1 MITTDK
7 LSFTYR
13 GGAAF
18 TFTDWHLNQGEQW
31 LVSGTSGSGKTTL
44 LHLMAGLLRPTSGR
58 ITINNTAIN
67 SLSSAQMDAFRGK
80 NIGLIFQKHHFIGA
94 INMLNNLKAAQTLPG
109 LTPNPAHLNELMD
122 TLEIRNL
129 EKKLPSQLS
138 QGELQRFAVARAF
151 ANQPAVLLADEP
163 TSSLDDRNC
172 DTFVRLITENAGRF
186 NTTLV
191 IATHD
196 ARLKQNFSSIYSL

>member
-1 MITTDK
+1 MIVTDK
-7 LSFTYR
+7 LSFTYS
-13 GGAAF
+13 GGVSF
-18 TFTDWHLNQGEQW
+18 TFADWRLNQGEQR

-44 LHLMAGLLRPTSGR
+44 LHLLAGLLRPATGN
-58 ITINNTAIN
+58 ITINDITIN
-67 SLSSAQMDAFRGK
+67 RLTNADMDAFRGK

-109 LTPNPAHLNELMD
+109 LTPNTAHLNELMN

-138 QGELQRFAVARAF
+138 QGELQRFAVARAL

-172 DTFVRLITENAGRF
+172 DTFIRLITTNARRF
-186 NTTLV
+186 NTTLI

>member
-1 MITTDK
+1 MITFHLPTAEELHSLLPTGIPIRGSNGLFPERPGAEKPPCCTCWPVCCDQHPEK
-7 LSFTYR
+7 SPSTIPRSIHCLLLKWMLSEEKISVWYSR
-13 GGAAF
+13 
-18 TFTDWHLNQGEQW
+18 
-31 LVSGTSGSGKTTL
+31 SITSLARSICWTT
-44 LHLMAGLLRPTSGR
+44 
-58 ITINNTAIN
+58 
-67 SLSSAQMDAFRGK
+67 
-80 NIGLIFQKHHFIGA
+80 
-94 INMLNNLKAAQTLPG
+94 TLPG

>member
-1 MITTDK
+1 MIATDK

-13 GGAAF
+13 GGVSF
-18 TFTDWHLNQGEQW
+18 TFTDWRLNQGEQR

-44 LHLMAGLLRPTSGR
+44 LHLLAGLLRPATGN
-58 ITINNTAIN
+58 ITINDTTIN
-67 SLSSAQMDAFRGK
+67 RLTNADMDAFRGK

-94 INMLNNLKAAQTLPG
+94 INMRNNLKAAQTLPG
-109 LTPNPAHLNELMD
+109 LTPNTAHLNELMD
-122 TLEIRNL
+122 TLEIGNL
-129 EKKLPSQLS
+129 ETKLPSQLS
-138 QGELQRFAVARAF
+138 QGELQRFAVARAL
-151 ANQPAVLLADEP
+151 ANKPSLLLADEP

-172 DTFVRLITENAGRF
+172 DTFIRLITANASRY
-186 NTTLV
+186 NTTLI

>member
-13 GGAAF
+13 GGASF
-18 TFTDWHLNQGEQW
+18 TFTDWHPDQGEQW

-44 LHLMAGLLRPTSGR
+44 LHLLAGLLRPTSGK
-58 ITINNTAIN
+58 ITINNTTIN
-67 SLSSAQMDAFRGK
+67 SLSSTQMDAFRGK

-109 LTPNPAHLNELMD
+109 LTPNTAHLNELMD

-129 EKKLPSQLS
+129 ETKLPSQLS
-138 QGELQRFAVARAF
+138 QGELQRFAVARAL
-151 ANQPAVLLADEP
+151 ANKPSLLLADEP

-172 DTFVRLITENAGRF
+172 DTFIRLITANASRY
-186 NTTLV
+186 NTTLI

-196 ARLKQNFSSIYSL
+196 VRLKQNFSSIYSL